1 MASPKVDSDILIA
14 QKAKPLPI
22 EKIAQKIGLSKS
34 DLELYG
40 DCKAK
45 IKFEAIQRVQ
55 KNKDGSL
62 ILVTAMTPTPP
73 GEGKTTVTVG
83 LGQAFAKLGTKSM
96 ICIREPSLGPVFGV
110 KGGAAGGGYS
120 QVLPME
126 DINLHFTG
134 DIHAVTAAN
143 NLVSA
148 ALDNHL
154 QRGNELN
161 IDTRQ
166 ISWHRA
172 MDVND
177 RSLRNIVIGLGG
189 ASEGVPREDHF
200 DISVASEIMAILAL
214 SQDLSDL
221 KKRVEKI
228 IVAVSREKKAVTV
241 KDLKVAGAVTVLLKD
256 ALKPNLVQTTE
267 NTPAFVHTGPFA
279 NIAHGCNSVIS
290 TKLALK
296 LADYVITEAGF
307 GADLG
312 AEKFL
317 DIKCRF
323 AGLKPKA
330 VVVVATIRAL
340 KFHGEGDLE
349 KGLPNLG
356 KHIENIKKFGLEPVV
371 ALNVFSSD
379 TKGDIVQVFDYCKK
393 LGVACSLT
401 EVWAKGGA
409 GGVDL
414 AKKVL
419 SITKKANNFHH
430 LYEVGSTIPQK
441 IETIAK
447 EIYGA
452 SQVRFSETANK
463 QIKQYEEWGL
473 DKMPVCIAK
482 TQYSLSDN
490 PKLLGAPE
498 GFTITV
504 NSIKLSAGAGFLVAV
519 TGNIMLMPGLPKI
532 PAAENIDIDKD
543 GKVTGLF

>member
-1 MASPKVDSDILIA
+1 MAKAKVASDIVIA
-14 QKAKPLPI
+14 QKSKLLPI
-22 EKIAQKIGLSKS
+22 KKIAQKIGLTEA
-34 DLELYG
+34 DLESYG
-40 DCKAK
+40 DYKAK
-45 IKFEAIQRVQ
+45 IKFEAIKNVQ
-55 KNKDGSL
+55 SKKDGNL

-73 GEGKTTVTVG
+73 GEGKTTVTIG
-83 LGQAFAKLGTKSM
+83 LGQALSRLGKKS
-96 ICIREPSLGPVFGV
+96 ITCIREPSLGPVFGI
-110 KGGAAGGGYS
+110 KGGACGGGYS

-143 NLVSA
+143 NLISA

-154 QRGNELN
+154 YRGNQLR
-161 IDTRQ
+161 IDVGQ
-166 ISWHRA
+166 IAWHRCLD
-172 MDVND
+172 MND
-177 RSLRNIVIGLGG
+177 RSLRNIMIGQGDG
-189 ASEGVPREDHF
+189 NGVAREDHF

-214 SQDLSDL
+214 AKDIPDL
-221 KKRVEKI
+221 KKRIEKI
-228 IVAVSREKKAVTV
+228 IVAVDTKGKPVTV

-267 NTPAFVHTGPFA
+267 NTPAFVHAGPFA
-279 NIAHGCNSVIS
+279 NIAHGCNSIVA

-296 LADYVITEAGF
+296 LADYVVTEAGF

-323 AGLKPKA
+323 GNLKPKA
-330 VVVVATIRAL
+330 VAVVATVRAL
-340 KFHGEGDLE
+340 KFHGSGDLK

-356 KHIENIKKFGLEPVV
+356 KHIENIKKFGLEPIV

-379 TKGDIVQVFDYCKK
+379 TQEEIEAVINYCKK
-393 LGVACSLT
+393 LGVEVSRT
-401 EVWAKGGA
+401 EVWAKGGL

-419 SITKKANNFHH
+419 AVTKKANKFHP
-430 LYEVGSTIPQK
+430 LYEVESTISEK
-441 IETIAK
+441 INTIARQV
-447 EIYGA
+447 YGA
-452 SQVRFSETANK
+452 KKVEFSDTAKK
-463 QIKQYEEWGL
+463 QINRYKSWGF
-473 DKMPVCIAK
+473 DKMPICIAK

-490 PKLLGAPE
+490 PKLLGRPE
-498 GFTITV
+498 GFTISV
-504 NSIKLSAGAGFLVAV
+504 NSIRLSAGAGFLVAI
-519 TGNIMLMPGLPKI
+519 TGNIMLMPGLPKL